1 MLQDVK
7 ESHGKASR
15 TLHGSAE
22 VGRLDATVGQS
33 WTQFFQECEHPIM
46 SINIFPIF
54 AFPSF

>member
-22 VGRLDATVGQS
+22 VGRLDATVGLN
-33 WTQFFQECEHPIM
+33 PVLPGM
-46 SINIFPIF
+46 
-54 AFPSF
+54 